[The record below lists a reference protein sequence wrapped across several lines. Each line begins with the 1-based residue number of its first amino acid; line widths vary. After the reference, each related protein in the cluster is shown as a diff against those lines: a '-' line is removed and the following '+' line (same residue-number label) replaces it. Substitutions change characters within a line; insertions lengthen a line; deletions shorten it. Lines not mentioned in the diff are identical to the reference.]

1 MSAARICI
9 AATARVPKTIGAGT
23 GEIALSQ
30 VIKITEL
37 PLQAFEDMMA
47 LTVPSRKLSPAIRG
61 WIREKSQGSAGV
73 ASNYHTP
80 CCSGGLWITK
90 EASVIAFE
98 ILLQPSER
106 LWAQGEGGALR
117 TDGGGCTLGRPG
129 SQSGNLGLGGGHA
142 NDWN

>member
-23 GEIALSQ
+23 GEMALSQ

-61 WIREKSQGSAGV
+61 WIREKSQDPQEWRATTIHHVVPVVCGLPRKRQLLALRF
-73 ASNYHTP
+73 
-80 CCSGGLWITK
+80 CCSRRKGSGLKVKAEHCALT
-90 EASVIAFE
+90 
-98 ILLQPSER
+98 
-106 LWAQGEGGALR
+106 GEGVR
-117 TDGGGCTLGRPG
+117 WVGREVRVEI
-129 SQSGNLGLGGGHA
+129 SA
-142 NDWN
+142 